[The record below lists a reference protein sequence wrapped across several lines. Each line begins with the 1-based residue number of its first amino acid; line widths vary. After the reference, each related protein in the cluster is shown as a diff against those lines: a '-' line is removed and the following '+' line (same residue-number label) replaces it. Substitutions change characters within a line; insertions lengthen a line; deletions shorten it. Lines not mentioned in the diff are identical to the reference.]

1 MLSDRGLGYH
11 LYFGLVYKVEQQRM
25 LNDQIRMV
33 KYAMEVISKV
43 REGKELKVI
52 LMKEQD
58 TQKLRDQIIMEGY
71 WKMLE
76 GMGINV

>member
-1 MLSDRGLGYH
+1 
-11 LYFGLVYKVEQQRM
+11 M

-33 KYAMEVISKV
+33 KYGMEVISKV